1 LAAAALAPAGVTIG
15 ASITQ
20 AAAKTP
26 DDRQAL
32 REDLEKARLSPVL
45 KRALFPEPVIIESL
59 ELLHDG
65 NVYYVRVRS
74 KDGAEGFA
82 MTNRR
87 LAPLAKPIMVKRSL
101 PFMKGK
107 DARDLDALVEGVFSR
122 GLNYKHLGITFWTA
136 VSWVE
141 FAILDLLGNVAG
153 LPVSALIGDRTL
165 DRTQIY
171 YASGNRGNAPEAE
184 VAVLQG
190 LVAKSGAK
198 AIKFKLGDRLDYND
212 ASNAR
217 DEALIPLARRA
228 LGDETALFVDAN
240 SSFDAPRAIETG
252 RMLSAH
258 GYDFFEE
265 PVRFDDFDGTKAVA
279 DAVDIPIAGGE
290 QETSHFRYRWLIEND
305 AVQIVQPD
313 VLLGG
318 GYIRATR
325 VARMAA
331 AAGKP
336 IVPHISGWGLGFLHI
351 LHFASA
357 TPNIGPYQE
366 FKGDKDGIPYEV
378 IGAGAPLK
386 VADGAVDIPSGPG
399 LGIRFDPDYVKALK
413 PVDA

>member
-1 LAAAALAPAGVTIG
+1 
-15 ASITQ
+15 
-20 AAAKTP
+20 
-26 DDRQAL
+26 
-32 REDLEKARLSPVL
+32 
-45 KRALFPEPVIIESL
+45 
-59 ELLHDG
+59 
-65 NVYYVRVRS
+65 
-74 KDGAEGFA
+74 
-82 MTNRR
+82 
-87 LAPLAKPIMVKRSL
+87 
-101 PFMKGK
+101 
-107 DARDLDALVEGVFSR
+107 
-122 GLNYKHLGITFWTA
+122 
-136 VSWVE
+136 
-141 FAILDLLGNVAG
+141 
-153 LPVSALIGDRTL
+153 
-165 DRTQIY
+165 
-171 YASGNRGNAPEAE
+171 
-184 VAVLQG
+184 
-190 LVAKSGAK
+190 
-198 AIKFKLGDRLDYND
+198 
-212 ASNAR
+212 
-217 DEALIPLARRA
+217 
-228 LGDETALFVDAN
+228 
-240 SSFDAPRAIETG
+240 
-252 RMLSAH
+252 MLSAH